1 MLSRHELKLRLRKP
15 ILIHTGRSHK
25 GNSKKTVAFIL
36 TLVLLVTALLGL
48 RNLQP
53 ILTEMATATSRDIV
67 TQAINDAINRRLS
80 DGTLSYDSLITLE
93 KDDSGAITA
102 LTTDMAKINTLQAEI
117 TNEVID
123 AVSEMGSARLRVPLG
138 NIIGGSWLSGRGPG
152 IPFKVVSLA
161 TSSAKFENAFESA
174 GINQTK
180 HKILIDVTVDVS
192 ILMPGKTTKT
202 QVQSQVLVA
211 ETVIVGDVPNSYVNL
226 Q

>member
-15 ILIHTGRSHK
+15 ILIHTGRYRK
-25 GNSKKTVAFIL
+25 RNSKNPIVII
-36 TLVLLVTALLGL
+36 LVLVFLVAGLMGL

-53 ILTEMATATSRDIV
+53 ILTEMATTASRDIV
-67 TQAINDAINRRLS
+67 TQAINNAINRRLS
-80 DGTLSYDSLITLE
+80 DGTLSYDSLVTLE
-93 KDDSGAITA
+93 KDESGAITA

-123 AVSEMGSARLRVPLG
+123 SVSELGSAHLSVPLG

-152 IPFKVVSLA
+152 IPFKVISLA

-192 ILMPGKTTKT
+192 ILVPGETTKT

-211 ETVIVGDVPNSYVNL
+211 ETIIVGDVPNSYVNL